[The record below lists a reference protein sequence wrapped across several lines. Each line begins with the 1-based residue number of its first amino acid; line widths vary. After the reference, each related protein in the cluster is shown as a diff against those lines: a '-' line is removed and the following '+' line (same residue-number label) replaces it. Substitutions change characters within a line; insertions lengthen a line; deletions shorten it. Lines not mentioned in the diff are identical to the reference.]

1 MRKIL
6 LLLAA
11 MALLLSCS
19 DETTYVEYDADS
31 VMVESYKELSN
42 LDASNYSRG
51 TRIFVRNED
60 CFYSWDGKSWNVRF
74 LNLAIMSVAI
84 LPTVP
89 SADAFCLGLRT
100 LAGMIAVT

>member
-19 DETTYVEYDADS
+19 DETTYVEYDADP

-42 LDASNYSRG
+42 LDASNYLSKVPM
-51 TRIFVRNED
+51 TMKSPPVLKKVR
-60 CFYSWDGKSWNVRF
+60 
-74 LNLAIMSVAI
+74 
-84 LPTVP
+84 
-89 SADAFCLGLRT
+89 
-100 LAGMIAVT
+100 